1 MTALK
6 PPRLAEWLL
15 HRLALDNEP
24 LAGDLV
30 EEYRRRQSRFWLWR
44 QLIAALVMQA
54 LYAPHPPVA
63 LNLTPVDPV
72 VAEWLMTKRLYKRKT
87 INLTG
92 SGVEGIGGLT
102 LVILGFMMST
112 VIPAIWWFVFGGV
125 GAGVILGVL
134 KLRSRSFAD
143 LNTET
148 RRHGDDFNDLR
159 LSKGSTPRALR
170 AEAAR
175 DYQGSWDWRAPA

>member
-1 MTALK
+1 MTR
-6 PPRLAEWLL
+6 PEPSRLANALL

-30 EEYRRRQSRFWLWR
+30 EEFRRRQSRIWLWR
-44 QLIAALVMQA
+44 QLMVAFVMQA

-72 VAEWLMTKRLYKRKT
+72 VAEWLMSKRLHKKKT

-102 LVILGFMMST
+102 MVILCFITSM
-112 VIPAIWWFVFGGV
+112 VLPAIWWFVVGAI
-125 GAGVILGVL
+125 GAGVVLGLALVKTQRQVVSPGRPL
-134 KLRSRSFAD
+134 KLF
-143 LNTET
+143 T
-148 RRHGDDFNDLR
+148 
-159 LSKGSTPRALR
+159 
-170 AEAAR
+170 
-175 DYQGSWDWRAPA
+175 